1 VQEDE
6 KLRGVAALAG
16 FVEHERKLRED
27 LARADQPVYA
37 FGVGPTRRLQFVN
50 GQITPV
56 GPPVLVDLAAAVLKA
71 DTLGDLLGSL
81 KLIEDC
87 HQSNLD
93 AVAEQRQLCQRSAE
107 GIVPRGGPPDRR
119 AADMAACRY
128 YLQQA
133 RVQVEQLARMLP
145 HMLKAWHEQLDSYP
159 GVGRLHMLAQA
170 EGLSWGRAAVVSLRA
185 RLCLAH
191 EQEEAWADALPI
203 PEVAD
208 LLAGMNREKEGR
220 RKRADGKADDLKK
233 NMPRIPRNH
242 DVVKL
247 AKAIKNPK
255 NAGRPIID
263 IAREIAKGDETKA
276 QSLARKLRDYPHLLG

>member
-16 FVEHERKLRED
+16 FVERERKLREEI
-27 LARADQPVYA
+27 ARADQPVYA
-37 FGVGPTRRLQFVN
+37 FGVGPTRRLQIVN

-56 GPPVLVDLAAAVLKA
+56 GPPVIVNLAAAVLKA

-81 KLIEDC
+81 KLMEDC
-87 HQSNLD
+87 HQSNRD
-93 AVAEQRQLCQRSAE
+93 AVAEQRQRCQRSAE
-107 GIVPRGGPPDRR
+107 ETVPRGGPPDRR
-119 AADMAACRY
+119 AADLAVCRY

-145 HMLKAWHEQLDSYP
+145 HMLKAWHEQLESYP
-159 GVGRLHMLAQA
+159 GVGRLRSLAQA
-170 EGLSWGRAAVVSLRA
+170 EGLLWGRAAVVSLRA

-191 EQEEAWADALPI
+191 EQGEAWADALPI
-203 PEVAD
+203 QEAAD
-208 LLAGMNREKEGR
+208 LLAGINREKEDR
-220 RKRADGKADDLKK
+220 RKGADGKADDLQKK
-233 NMPRIPRNH
+233 LPRIPRNH

-263 IAREIAKGDETKA
+263 IARGIAGDETKA
-276 QSLARKLRDYPHLLG
+276 RSLARKLRDYPHLLG